1 MHETR
6 IDPAEAAR
14 RILRERYGDARV
26 LFLAGSVVRGEAT
39 PDSDL
44 DLVVLHE
51 RLPNA
56 CRESFVYEGW
66 PVEAFVHDPETL
78 RRFFV
83 SDGRE
88 GIPSIINMVAEGVE
102 IPAPCDLSARLK
114 EEAAALLAAGPPPWD
129 EEHVGNV
136 RYWLTDCVDDLRH
149 PRSADELVATGAR
162 LYEIAADFFLRTR
175 GLWSGRGSWIPRR
188 LRAAD
193 ADFAARFSRAFEA
206 LFAEKRQDEVIALV
220 GEMLA
225 PHGGFHFEGYRRDA
239 PAEGRGPA

>member
-1 MHETR
+1 MHEAR

-14 RILRERYGDARV
+14 RVLRERYGGATL

-44 DLVVLHE
+44 DLVVVYE

-56 CRESFVYEGW
+56 YRESFFYEGW
-66 PVEAFVHDPETL
+66 PVEAFVHDPVTL
-78 RRFFV
+78 GRFFA
-83 SDGRE
+83 SDRRE
-88 GIPSIINMVAEGVE
+88 GVPSIINMVAEGVE

-114 EEAAALLAAGPPPWD
+114 EEAAATLAAGPPPWD
-129 EEHVGNV
+129 DEHLGDV

-162 LYEIAADFFLRTR
+162 LYEVAADFFLRTR
-175 GLWSGRGSWIPRR
+175 GLWSGRGKTIPRR
-188 LRAAD
+188 LRETD
-193 ADFAARFSRAFEA
+193 ADFAARFSRAFEL
-206 LFAEKRQDEVIALV
+206 LFVEKRQEEAVALV

-225 PHGGFHFEGYRRDA
+225 PHGGFLFEGHRRDA
-239 PAEGRGPA
+239 PPEGPGPS

>member
-1 MHETR
+1 MNETR

-14 RILRERYGDARV
+14 RILRERYGGARL

-39 PDSDL
+39 PYSDL

-56 CRESFVYEGW
+56 YRESFVYEGW

-78 RRFFV
+78 AHFFA
-83 SDGRE
+83 SDSRE

-102 IPAPCDLSARLK
+102 IPAACALSARLK
-114 EEAAALLAAGPPPWD
+114 QEAAALLAAGPPPWD
-129 EEHVGNV
+129 DEHVGNV

-188 LRAAD
+188 LREAD
-193 ADFAARFSRAFEA
+193 PDFAARFSRAFEA
-206 LFAEKRQDEVIALV
+206 QFVEKRQEEVFALV

-239 PAEGRGPA
+239 PPEGRGPA